1 MGIIEFLSCVLD
13 SVGRP
18 LDLRAFADGIFV
30 RGGNNNRGLKR
41 PMRIGIDVS
50 SWIYKA
56 ARKFGDERQLTNY
69 GRACLLEEQETAV
82 AVQEYVNACT
92 QYVMK
97 RLVTLR
103 DTSKADCL
111 VVLDGATPPCKT
123 KEVTPGLHYTA
134 IVTQLLQELR
144 SQLMPFLIAP
154 YQAGSQ
160 LAYMSHRGYINLII
174 TEDSTM
180 VAHGAASILYKSVE
194 ELGNGQPKGILL
206 QSSDIGSVSSLN
218 LLDFSDAMVAVLCVA
233 LGCDYC
239 DTLKRIGLVTASR
252 IIRKAFLEPRSKETH
267 PSALHVVLEEL
278 YKHVLEQLYEL
289 IDTTGFTDELHD
301 DYQRNFLAAL
311 LMYRHPIVFDP
322 FAPACVT
329 VALDKPDADLMD
341 HPDYYKFAPACV
353 TVGLDKPDAD
363 LMDHLDNYK
372 FAPACVT
379 VGLDEPDADLMDHL
393 DYYKLVMDVN
403 QRSLVIG
410 IVPPAA
416 TATAMAEGQQFTS
429 PNKTTT
435 TTTTTTIMSSS
446 DKEDAPVAAQQVE
459 DLSSSEDD
467 DLFQEPAEEE
477 ATTTSAKNEYSSAR
491 MKQAL
496 VSPTIWMWV

>member
-1 MGIIEFLSCVLD
+1 LQNS
-13 SVGRP
+13 
-18 LDLRAFADGIFV
+18 
-30 RGGNNNRGLKR
+30 
-41 PMRIGIDVS
+41 
-50 SWIYKA
+50 
-56 ARKFGDERQLTNY
+56 
-69 GRACLLEEQETAV
+69 
-82 AVQEYVNACT
+82 
-92 QYVMK
+92 
-97 RLVTLR
+97 
-103 DTSKADCL
+103 
-111 VVLDGATPPCKT
+111 KT

-160 LAYMSHRGYINLII
+160 LAYMSHLGYINLII

-218 LLDFSDAMVAVLCVA
+218 LLDFSSVMLAVLCVA

-239 DTLKRIGLVTASR
+239 DKLEGIGLVTASR

-278 YKHVLEQLYEL
+278 YKQSY
-289 IDTTGFTDELHD
+289 TASFTDEFKQE
-301 DYQRNFLAAL
+301 YNQSFLAAL

-477 ATTTSAKNEYSSAR
+477 ATTTSAKNEAHKWTALETAAEQARERWNGLHAAAAAIPAVAAANPAESTITDPNGNNKAATLNKKQQGALASAGATAGLHSIDVDGSGTTEDDLWNGNFE
-491 MKQAL
+491 KLKAYGL
-496 VSPTIWMWV
+496 LSIFEI